1 MAQKERTVSAEN
13 NRVEFG
19 LENVYYAKAT
29 LNPETGEITYGTP
42 VRFPGAVELSIEP
55 SGDLIKFKAD
65 NVDFYTSPNNQGY
78 DGTYTCAR
86 IPEDFAVDI
95 LGEKVDDTDK
105 VQTEY
110 ANAETSPFALMF
122 QFEGDK
128 TATRHVLYYCT
139 ANRPTVGS
147 TTKDSGDPNTSELTF
162 SAGPR
167 PSDKA
172 VKTKTRPDTPSGVYD
187 KWFTKVYEKGA
198 VA

>member
-1 MAQKERTVSAEN
+1 MAQKERAVSAEK

-29 LNPETGEITYGTP
+29 LNPETVEITYGTP
-42 VRFPGAVELSIEP
+42 VHFPGAVELSIEP

-65 NVDFYTSPNNQGY
+65 NVDYYTSPNNQGY

-139 ANRPTVGS
+139 ANRPTG
-147 TTKDSGDPNTSELTF
+147 K
-162 SAGPR
+162 R
-167 PSDKA
+167 
-172 VKTKTRPDTPSGVYD
+172 R
-187 KWFTKVYEKGA
+187 
-198 VA
+198 

>member
-1 MAQKERTVSAEN
+1 M
-13 NRVEFG
+13 
-19 LENVYYAKAT
+19 ENVYYAKAT
-29 LNPETGEITYGTP
+29 LNPETGEITYDTP

-65 NVDFYTSPNNQGY
+65 NVDYYTSPNNQGY

-86 IPEDFAVDI
+86 IPEEFAVEI

-139 ANRPTVGS
+139 ANRPSIGS

-172 VKTKTRPDTPSGVYD
+172 VKTKTRPDTPSTVYD

-198 VA
+198 AS